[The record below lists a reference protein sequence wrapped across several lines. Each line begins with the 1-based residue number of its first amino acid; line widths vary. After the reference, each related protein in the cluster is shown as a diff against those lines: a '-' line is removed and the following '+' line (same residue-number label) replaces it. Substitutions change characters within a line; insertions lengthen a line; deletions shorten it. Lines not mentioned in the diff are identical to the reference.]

1 MPKLSVTT
9 LILFI
14 FLRLPRLTLVVATII
29 LLLIPL
35 LLVWGLVWRWN
46 NVDKRGLLI
55 IVQNS
60 FRPSETHLY
69 LAALIVLSGL
79 IFFVFKK
86 NQQFWY
92 GLLETIVAL
101 TGCVVTA
108 QTVRSGVY
116 QSNSPN
122 SILIQSFGAVYLLV
136 RGLSNM
142 DDGFK
147 KSFWLKDDYDKFM
160 YAYRY
165 YVKHEKLYL
174 QAHRDGK
181 LFDKEGRLIRQH
193 ESMNLDD

>member
-1 MPKLSVTT
+1 MPKLFVTT
-9 LILFI
+9 LILII
-14 FLRLPRLTLVVATII
+14 FLRVPRLILVVAHLM
-29 LLLIPL
+29 LLLIVL
-35 LLVWGLVWRWN
+35 LIVWGMVRKWN
-46 NVDKRGLLI
+46 KVDKRGLLT

-60 FRPSETHLY
+60 FRPSETYLY
-69 LAALIVLSGL
+69 LAVLIALAGL

-92 GLLETIVAL
+92 GLLETVVAL

-116 QSNSPN
+116 QSDSPN

-147 KSFWLKDDYDKFM
+147 KSFWLKGDYDKFM

-181 LFDKEGRLIRQH
+181 LFDKEGKLIRQH
-193 ESMNLDD
+193 ESMNLDE

>member
-1 MPKLSVTT
+1 M
-9 LILFI
+9 
-14 FLRLPRLTLVVATII
+14 VVHVI

-35 LLVWGLVWRWN
+35 LLVWGLVRKWN
-46 NVDKRGLLI
+46 DVDKIGLLT

-60 FRPSETHLY
+60 FRPSETYLY
-69 LAALIVLSGL
+69 LASLIALAGV

-101 TGCVVTA
+101 TGCIVTA
-108 QTVRSGVY
+108 QTVRGGIY
-116 QSNSPN
+116 QFESPN

-147 KSFWLKDDYDKFM
+147 KSFWFKDDYDKFIH
-160 YAYRY
+160 AYRY
-165 YVKHEKLYL
+165 YVRHEKQYL
-174 QAHRDGK
+174 QAHRDGR
-181 LFDKEGRLIRQH
+181 LFDKEGRLVRQH